1 MSENK
6 PATFTNQ
13 AKRRNS
19 ILKVRNPEASD
30 EKHSGDDWLKTLV
43 DETDANNMTR
53 NKRVSFHQRIVQRFD
68 SNGVFNQEQHWSSL
82 SSVSTTEEMTREQK
96 TKNEDR
102 KALAQKKTRKS
113 LGNDDTQNFLSG
125 INKGS
130 TSSANLT
137 GQFGHRESPNET
149 ISDDNTQLLFSKP
162 KTSET
167 TASTAFFFEGIQQG
181 RGSRQPSVAPERVHE
196 DPAPLDETDKTD
208 QLFESILHDNHPNE
222 TMPLDLS
229 IIPPSNPTSFLQIE
243 SVNRVETFE
252 GPTKFTM
259 PDVIPV
265 ADQTVHQIQEEANTE
280 DFELYASRNSLFMTT
295 NHSVIG
301 AEKEES
307 QVVNDELP
315 ARMELALTLDERS
328 LNPTL
333 MIDDEQFCNDFNKTV
348 DIGAEET
355 EESEEAAKEAAQNKN
370 HRQSHV
376 GNRTHV
382 VQSPVIKPQRLNDQ
396 TITSPATYVVP
407 SPVNKPNRLEE
418 SSVTDNDSN
427 STLYRSNEPS
437 RSADDTLN
445 QSTCPPLKQLRI
457 SHDDSAST
465 KSIAI
470 PTSLQQTPN
479 RSGRKSQLHVSIHEP
494 TADLQPT
501 PVPHSHR
508 QILNAFSQNRFTP
521 RPLFPEVAATPLNRR
536 VPQTPLN
543 FITGSALRLT
553 GTPVHRNVNES
564 NLIFGPVKL
573 RCIDAINW
581 AQEPLP
587 PPIERKPS
595 IYVPLP
601 IDQRCDLND
610 PRSKDSDWL
619 KAQRMVVRVINKFE
633 GDMRLARDHIVE
645 LHAKHV
651 QKITPLD
658 ERSMKSLEQLRQLEN
673 KYEQRWTFRN
683 QLIEGIRKKKD
694 EQNTKHISDIKCRLA
709 EALKQFQS
717 DWSLFENY
725 PI

>member
-1 MSENK
+1 MSENN
-6 PATFTNQ
+6 PTSFNNQ

-30 EKHSGDDWLKTLV
+30 EKNSGDDWLKTLV
-43 DETDANNMTR
+43 DETDVNNMTR

-96 TKNEDR
+96 TKNENR
-102 KALAQKKTRKS
+102 KPLTQKKTRKS
-113 LGNDDTQNFLSG
+113 LGTDDTQNFLSG

-130 TSSANLT
+130 NSSANLT

-149 ISDDNTQLLFSKP
+149 IFDDNTELLFSKP
-162 KTSET
+162 KSSET

-181 RGSRQPSVAPERVHE
+181 RGSRPSSVAPEKAHE
-196 DPAPLDETDKTD
+196 DSVPLDETDKTD
-208 QLFESILHDNHPNE
+208 QLFESILHDNRPNE

-229 IIPPSNPTSFLQIE
+229 IIPSSNPTSFLQIE
-243 SVNRVETFE
+243 SVNRVETLE
-252 GPTKFTM
+252 GLTKFTL
-259 PDVIPV
+259 PNVIPV
-265 ADQTVHQIQEEANTE
+265 ADQTVHEVQEEANTE

-295 NHSVIG
+295 NHSVVIPQ
-301 AEKEES
+301 EQEVSE
-307 QVVNDELP
+307 VVNEELP
-315 ARMELALTLDERS
+315 VRMELALTLDERS

-348 DIGAEET
+348 EMGEEEAEEV
-355 EESEEAAKEAAQNKN
+355 EEEVAQKN
-370 HRQSHV
+370 RRQSHF

-407 SPVNKPNRLEE
+407 SPVNKPNRLED

-427 STLYRSNEPS
+427 STFNESREPS
-437 RSADDTLN
+437 QLADNTLD

-457 SHDDSAST
+457 SHDDSEST

-479 RSGRKSQLHVSIHEP
+479 RSGRKSLLHVSIHEP
-494 TADLQPT
+494 PADIQPT
-501 PVPHSHR
+501 PVLHPHR
-508 QILNAFSQNRFTP
+508 QILSAFSQNRLTQ
-521 RPLFPEVAATPLNRR
+521 RPLFAEVAATPLNRR

-543 FITGSALRLT
+543 FITGSALCLT
-553 GTPVHRNVNES
+553 ATPVHRNVNES

-573 RCIDAINW
+573 RCIDTINW
-581 AQEPLP
+581 AQELLP
-587 PPIERKPS
+587 PSMERKPS

-601 IDQRCDLND
+601 IDHRYDLND
-610 PRSKDSDWL
+610 PRSQDPDWL

-633 GDMRLARDHIVE
+633 GDMRLARDHIVQ

-651 QKITPLD
+651 QKITPLH
-658 ERSMKSLEQLRQLEN
+658 ERLTRSLDQLRQLEN
-673 KYEQRWTFRN
+673 KYEERWAFRN
-683 QLIEGIRKKKD
+683 QLIEGIRKKKNED
-694 EQNTKHISDIKCRLA
+694 NTKHISDIKCRFA